1 MITGS
6 IGWLLTIALAVILF
20 CAVLI
25 VVQVIY
31 VRKLQKLELEE
42 LARKLKEE
50 FSTKIDKRALDL
62 QSYIESAVE
71 RKLREKL

>member
-1 MITGS
+1 MTNNLIILGLAF
-6 IGWLLTIALAVILF
+6 LLAS
-20 CAVLI
+20 AVLI

-62 QSYIESAVE
+62 QSYIEEAVE